1 MGKRFLLVALAL
13 SSTCSSGRGGL
24 GIGGEGG
31 AATGG
36 ESSGGSSGKGGAG
49 TGGAGTGGAGTG
61 GAMMGSG
68 GTGGGMAGTGG
79 AMGTGGGGMVP
90 PGSASVLQRNK
101 NASRDGHF
109 IDPRMTKARAATM
122 ALDANFGP
130 TFAGAM
136 WASPLYLE
144 NGPGGKG
151 IFIAVTTQN
160 NVYAF
165 DETTGS
171 MVWMR
176 NVGTP
181 AGLNGPNARC
191 GNIHPLGILA
201 TPVIDGQSRTIYVS
215 AAVGNATAILRHEVH
230 ALNADDGSERPGW
243 PVDVSGK
250 VGFDPQPHN
259 PRSAL
264 SLVNGIVYVAY
275 GGHVGDCGNY
285 HGRVVA
291 IDSRDPTKVAGWA
304 TGGVGE
310 AIWAPG
316 GMPSDGNGVFAST
329 GNRTGGGGGHL
340 DSEEVLRITGMATR
354 SDVYYPAAWQQMDGS
369 DADFGS
375 SSPIVIDVPGATPST
390 MVVAPAKTGHVYFL
404 DAKKLG
410 GMGGELIDLTA
421 GTSGFTAPASYQS
434 SKGTFVTLTLG
445 TVRCPGGGNG
455 QIAGI
460 LVSPG
465 APAKAEVAW
474 CATATGR
481 YSPVATTTDGKSEA
495 LVWFMNNTKLNAV
508 DGETGQVVFN
518 GGAGDCPGVIKWTSP
533 IVVKGRV
540 IVGAGN
546 RLCSWSAP

>member
-1 MGKRFLLVALAL
+1 MLKRYLLVALAFCT
-13 SSTCSSGRGGL
+13 TCSSSKGNGGS
-24 GIGGEGG
+24 GGEGAG
-31 AATGG
+31 TGG
-36 ESSGGSSGKGGAG
+36 SGTGGGVGGGGGAG
-49 TGGAGTGGAGTG
+49 TGGGGVA
-61 GAMMGSG
+61 
-68 GTGGGMAGTGG
+68 
-79 AMGTGGGGMVP
+79 

-109 IDPRMTKARAATM
+109 IDPRMTRARAAKM
-122 ALDANFGP
+122 ALDTTFNP
-130 TFAGAM
+130 TFGAAM
-136 WASPLYLE
+136 WASPLFME
-144 NGPGGKG
+144 NGPSGKG
-151 IFIAVTTQN
+151 IFIAVTSQN
-160 NVYAF
+160 NVYAY
-165 DETTGS
+165 DESGV

-176 NVGTP
+176 NVGNP
-181 AGLNGPNARC
+181 AASNGPNAPC

-201 TPVIDGQSRTIYVS
+201 TPVIDGSSRTIYVS
-215 AAVGNATAILRHEVH
+215 AAIGNSSAILRHEVH
-230 ALNADDGSERPGW
+230 ALSADDGSERPGW

-291 IDSRDPTKVAGWA
+291 IDTKDPTKVAGWA

-316 GMPSDGNGVFAST
+316 GMPSDGNGVIATT
-329 GNRTGGGGGHL
+329 GNKTGGGGAGHL
-340 DSEEVLRITGMATR
+340 DSEEIVRITGMASK
-354 SDVYYPAAWQQMDGS
+354 SDVYFPAAWQQMDGA

-375 SSPIVIDVPGATPST
+375 SSSIIIDVPGATPSS

-410 GMGGELIDLTA
+410 GMGGELIDLNA

-445 TVRCPGGGNG
+445 TVRCPSGSG
-455 QIAGI
+455 QIAGV

-474 CATATGR
+474 CATAAGR

-495 LVWFMNNTKLNAV
+495 LVWFMNGTKLNAV
-508 DGETGQVVFN
+508 DGETGQVIFN
-518 GGAGDCPGVIKWTSP
+518 GGATDCPGVIKWTSP

-540 IVGAGN
+540 IVGAGT
-546 RLCSWSAP
+546 RLCAWSAP

>member
-1 MGKRFLLVALAL
+1 MHMGKRLLLFALGFSL
-13 SSTCSSGRGGL
+13 TCSSGKS
-24 GIGGEGG
+24 GIGNGG
-31 AATGG
+31 QGGSTGG
-36 ESSGGSSGKGGAG
+36 TG
-49 TGGAGTGGAGTG
+49 TGG
-61 GAMMGSG
+61 
-68 GTGGGMAGTGG
+68 
-79 AMGTGGGGMVP
+79 MGTGGGGGLP

-109 IDPRMTKARAATM
+109 IDPLMTKARAATM
-122 ALDANFGP
+122 ALDSSFSPSFG
-130 TFAGAM
+130 ASM
-136 WASPLYLE
+136 WASPLYME
-144 NGPGGKG
+144 NGPNGKG
-151 IFIAVTTQN
+151 IFIAVNTQN

-165 DETTGS
+165 DETTGA

-181 AGLNGPNARC
+181 AGSSNGPNAPC

-201 TPVIDGQSRTIYVS
+201 TPVIDGQARTIYVS
-215 AAVGNATAILRHEVH
+215 AAIGNDNAILRHELH
-230 ALNADDGSERPGW
+230 ALSADDGSERPGW

-250 VGFDPQPHN
+250 ANFDPQPHN

-275 GGHVGDCGNY
+275 GGHIGDCGDY

-291 IDSRDPTKVAGWA
+291 IDTKDPTKVAGWA

-316 GMPSDGNGVFAST
+316 GMPSDGDGVFATT
-329 GNRTGGGGGHL
+329 GNRTGGAGSGHL
-340 DSEEVLRITGMATR
+340 DSEEVVRITGMATR
-354 SDVYYPAAWQQMDGS
+354 SDVYYPAAWQQMDID

-375 SSPIVIDVPGATPST
+375 SSAMVIDVPGATPSS

-410 GMGGELIDLTA
+410 GMGGELIDLQA
-421 GTSGFTAPASYQS
+421 GSSGFTAPASYQT

-445 TVRCPGGGNG
+445 SVRCPAGASG
-455 QIAGI
+455 QVAGI

-465 APAKAEVAW
+465 APAKADIVW
-474 CATATGR
+474 CASAQGR
-481 YSPVATTTDGKSEA
+481 YSPIATTTDGKSEA
-495 LVWFMNNTKLNAV
+495 LVWFMNGSKLNAV
-508 DGETGQVVFN
+508 DGETGQVVFS
-518 GGAGDCPGVIKWTSP
+518 GGTGDCPGVVKWTSP
-533 IVVKGRV
+533 IAVKGRI

-546 RLCSWSAP
+546 RLCSWSAR

>member
-1 MGKRFLLVALAL
+1 MSKRFLLVALGVSLA
-13 SSTCSSGRGGL
+13 C
-24 GIGGEGG
+24 
-31 AATGG
+31 
-36 ESSGGSSGKGGAG
+36 SSGKGGAG
-49 TGGAGTGGAGTG
+49 TGGAGGAATGGATG
-61 GAMMGSG
+61 GSG
-68 GTGGGMAGTGG
+68 
-79 AMGTGGGGMVP
+79 P
-90 PGSASVLQRNK
+90 PPSASVLQRNK

-122 ALDANFGP
+122 ALETSFSP
-130 TFAGAM
+130 TFDPQM

-165 DETTGS
+165 DETTGA

-181 AGLNGPNARC
+181 AGSNGPNAPC

-201 TPVIDGQSRTIYVS
+201 TPVIDGTSRTIYVS
-215 AAVGNATAILRHEVH
+215 AAIGNGGAILRQEVH
-230 ALNADDGSERPGW
+230 ALSADDGSERPGW

-275 GGHVGDCGNY
+275 GGHIGDCGNY

-291 IDSRDPTKVAGWA
+291 IDARDPTKVQGWA

-316 GMPSDGNGVFAST
+316 GMPSDGDGVFATT
-329 GNRTGGGGGHL
+329 GNRTGGNGAGHL
-340 DSEEVLRITGMATR
+340 DSEEVVRITGMATR
-354 SDVYYPAAWQQMDGS
+354 SDVYFPAVWQQMDNQ

-375 SSPIVIDVPGATPST
+375 SSAIVIDVPGATPST

-410 GMGGELIDLTA
+410 GMGGELIDLAA

-434 SKGTFVTLTLG
+434 SKGTFVTMTLG
-445 TVRCPGGGNG
+445 SVRCPGGGSG

-465 APAKAEVAW
+465 APAKAEVSW
-474 CATATGR
+474 CASAQGR
-481 YSPVATTTDGKSEA
+481 YSPIATTTDGKSES
-495 LVWFMNNTKLNAV
+495 LVWFMNGSKLNAV

-518 GGAGDCPGVIKWTSP
+518 GGAGDCPNVIKWTSP

-540 IVGAGN
+540 VVAAGG

>member
-1 MGKRFLLVALAL
+1 MGKRSLLVALAFSL
-13 SSTCSSGRGGL
+13 TCSSSKGGS
-24 GIGGEGG
+24 GSGGQGGGEGG
-31 AATGG
+31 
-36 ESSGGSSGKGGAG
+36 SS
-49 TGGAGTGGAGTG
+49 TGGAGTGTGGKGGSGAAGMTGTG
-61 GAMMGSG
+61 GAG
-68 GTGGGMAGTGG
+68 AGG
-79 AMGTGGGGMVP
+79 AGMGGGGVP

-109 IDPRMTKARAATM
+109 IDPKMTKAYAAKM
-122 ALDANFGP
+122 ALDTNFNP
-130 TFAGAM
+130 TFGATM
-136 WASPLYLE
+136 WASPLYME

-151 IFIAVTTQN
+151 IFIAVNTQN

-165 DETTGS
+165 DETTGA

-176 NVGTP
+176 NVGSP
-181 AGLNGPNARC
+181 AGANGPNAPC

-215 AAVGNATAILRHEVH
+215 AAIGNASAIQRHEVH
-230 ALNADDGSERPGW
+230 ALSADDGSERPGW

-291 IDSRDPTKVAGWA
+291 IDSKDPTKVMGWA

-316 GMPSDGNGVFAST
+316 GMPSDGDGVFATT
-329 GNRTGGGGGHL
+329 GNRTGGGGNGHL
-340 DSEEVLRITGMATR
+340 DSEEIVRISGTGARTDM
-354 SDVYYPAAWQQMDGS
+354 YFPAAWQQMDS
-369 DADFGS
+369 QDADFGS
-375 SSPIVIDVPGATPST
+375 SSAIVIDVPGATPSS

-410 GMGGELIDLTA
+410 GMGGELIDLNA

-434 SKGTFVTLTLG
+434 SKGTFVTMTLG
-445 TVRCPGGGNG
+445 SVRCPGGAAG

-465 APAKAEVAW
+465 APAKADVVW
-474 CATATGR
+474 CAQAQGR
-481 YSPVATTTDGKSEA
+481 YSPIATTTDGKSES
-495 LVWFMNNTKLNAV
+495 LVWFMNGSKLNAV

-518 GGAGDCPGVIKWTSP
+518 GGTADCPGVIKWTSP
-533 IVVKGRV
+533 IAVKGRI
-540 IVGAGN
+540 IVAAGS
-546 RLCSWSAP
+546 RLCSWSAQ